1 MSIVITGGAGF
12 LGQRLAEELLGM
24 THLPSADG
32 TELLRPQIVLADR
45 PDAALRPE
53 LDGKVDLIALDITDA
68 AATREALSDA
78 SAVFHLAAVVSGQAE
93 ADPDLSLAVNLDGT
107 RNVLEALR
115 GTGRVVPMV
124 ATSSLA
130 VFGPDA
136 AEPLT
141 EATATQ
147 PTNSYGAAKAMG
159 EILMSDYRRKGFVEA
174 RSIRL
179 PTIIVRP
186 GRPNAAASS
195 FASSIFRE
203 PLAGEEAI
211 CPVDPGIPMWVAS
224 PETAIGALIHALAV
238 PSDQWPTF
246 SAINCP
252 GLKVTVGEMLSAL
265 QDVGGDTARALVHLT
280 PDPAIEAI
288 VASWS
293 SFFDTALAEKLGF
306 RAAES
311 TVSEILERYVRD
323 MK

>member
-12 LGQRLAEELLGM
+12 LGQRLASRLSEMGHVPL
-24 THLPSADG
+24 ADG
-32 TELLRPQIVLADR
+32 TELLHPKIVLVDR
-45 PDAALRPE
+45 PGTVLGSDLAGKAE
-53 LDGKVDLIALDITDA
+53 LLELDITDA
-68 AATREALSDA
+68 SATKAALADA
-78 SAVFHLAAVVSGQAE
+78 QAVFHLAAVVSGQAE

-107 RNVLEALR
+107 RHVLEALR
-115 GTGRVVPMV
+115 ATGRVVPMV

-130 VFGPDA
+130 VFGPNEV
-136 AEPLT
+136 EPLT

-159 EILMSDYRRKGFVEA
+159 EILMSDYRRKRFVEA

-203 PLAGEEAI
+203 PLAGEPAV

-224 PETAIGALIHALAV
+224 PETAIDALVHAISV
-238 PSDQWPTF
+238 PSKDWPQF

-252 GLKVTVGEMLSAL
+252 GLQVTVAEMLEAL
-265 QDVGGDTARALVHLT
+265 LRVGGAEARDLVQLT
-280 PDPAIEAI
+280 PDPTTEAI
-288 VASWS
+288 VVSWS
-293 SFFDTALAEKLGF
+293 SLFKTDVAHELGF
-306 RAAES
+306 RAAET
-311 TVSEILERYVRD
+311 TVTEIVERYVRA